1 MPQESILVNDTNSAL
16 FEPLTVRSLEIANRI
31 VMSPMTRSHSR
42 AGVPGPD
49 VAQYYTRRAAGGT
62 GLIVTEGVAID
73 HPSAV
78 DNPNVPHMCGAAA
91 LAGWRTVTDSV
102 HAAGGRIIP
111 QLWHVGPLWGAM
123 STPDPAI
130 RPMRPSGVWGPVGI
144 TSYSDDYVTRAAV
157 PTEPMTADDIHE
169 VITAYVRSATNAVEA
184 GFDGI
189 ALHGGHG
196 YLLDSFVWHG
206 TNQREDRWGG
216 DLAARTRFP
225 VAVVSAIRA
234 AIGDELPIFY
244 RFSQHKQQDYTAQVA
259 TTPAELG
266 LVLGALAEAGVDVFD
281 ASNRRFDVPA
291 FEGSELSLAGW
302 AKKLTGAHAMAVGSV
317 GLGKT
322 LRDSRIEGAA
332 PVVDNIDEVARRIAA
347 DEFDLIAI
355 GRMHLADPALATT
368 LRTGAPLTP
377 FDRPRHEGSLH

>member
-1 MPQESILVNDTNSAL
+1 MNDTNSAL

-31 VMSPMTRSHSR
+31 VMSPMTRSRSR

-78 DNPNVPHMCGAAA
+78 DNPNVPHMYGAAA

-123 STPDPAI
+123 SMPDPAI

-157 PTEPMTADDIHE
+157 PTEPMTAEDIHE

-234 AIGDELPIFY
+234 AIGDDLPIFY
-244 RFSQHKQQDYTAQVA
+244 RFSQHKQQDSTAQVA

-302 AKKLTGAHAMAVGSV
+302 AKKLTGAPAMAVGSV